1 MLSLPYRLRI
11 CGKFFSNK
19 DNTMR
24 KGFTL
29 IELLVVV
36 LIMGIL
42 ASVAMPQYFKSV
54 EKSRAAE
61 GLDVMA
67 AIASAQERHYMQ
79 KGTYAAS
86 LSELD
91 VGISNLT
98 YFTVTHVS
106 ENTSNYISIQVRRTE
121 NAAGGL
127 GKYYLGLHIPFVP
140 GTGGRTW
147 NCSPLPQCRPM
158 LPRLSSSPY

>member
-1 MLSLPYRLRI
+1 
-11 CGKFFSNK
+11 
-19 DNTMR
+19 MR

-61 GLDVMA
+61 GIG
-67 AIASAQERHYMQ
+67 AINAIYSAQERHYMQ
-79 KGTYAAS
+79 KGTFAS
-86 LSELD
+86 KLSDLD

-98 YFTVTHVS
+98 YFTVTHVNAGGAEGS
-106 ENTSNYISIQVRRTE
+106 GNKIVQVKRLTE
-121 NAAGGL
+121 AGGGL
-127 GKYYLGLHIPFVP
+127 GQYIILFRFPAELGSRA
-140 GTGGRTW
+140 GEW
-147 NCSPLPQCRPM
+147 DCSPISSGCRSFLPK
-158 LPRLSSSPY
+158 